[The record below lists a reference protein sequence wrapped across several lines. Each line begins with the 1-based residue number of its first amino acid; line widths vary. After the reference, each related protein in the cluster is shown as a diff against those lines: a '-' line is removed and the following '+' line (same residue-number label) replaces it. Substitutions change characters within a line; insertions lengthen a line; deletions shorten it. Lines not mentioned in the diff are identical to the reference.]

1 MSKLIPVCGPH
12 GRDQIRLDWCPTRLR
27 AEPQWIKWNWN
38 AFQPYPF
45 LTHGIYSY
53 TATGQRAINVSYVDN
68 LQVNC

>member
-38 AFQPYPF
+38 AFQPY
-45 LTHGIYSY
+45 HS
-53 TATGQRAINVSYVDN
+53 
-68 LQVNC
+68 